1 MVYEVFWV
9 ELVEFTVFRLCFLL
23 EVQVVG
29 SRSIYPKAFLLD
41 GRCLIIQV
49 PYIYQIQSRNISRY
63 LHRNIKLSRNVLNL
77 IIIFNFRASS
87 IEWKNS
93 NRNNLGLTSF
103 RPHRC
108 LTNFSIT
115 IALSTAQISSTSQAR
130 ASSL

>member
-29 SRSIYPKAFLLD
+29 SRSIYPKVFLLD